1 LYSSANLTGLG
12 TILSLPATN
21 GSYATSVAPT
31 GWSLSQ
37 NTPDIMTF
45 VDGQL
50 LGGGYLI
57 ASSISGTSIDGG
69 SAVAVWSR
77 TYNVNEYES
86 IRSSA
91 LTTVVG
97 QTYTVAV
104 EWQKFLALIA
114 GNVSGGGSMFISDG
128 TTRQL
133 YSKTLS
139 ANNDS
144 WDVVTYTFTAKST
157 STLIEIGANYLGTEN
172 ETGNIAFDVLSAAQ
186 FTNYKTTAA
195 TGATVASVMSTA
207 AVSDVDTG
215 ATVQGYAFT
224 SAAASSTYRWEFSSN
239 NGTTWTTMTP
249 ASVSNAIFLKG
260 TDLIRWTGT
269 TANDTDL
276 KAVVVDN
283 TGPNAAS
290 GTAINV
296 STRGGTTA
304 FSANEV
310 VLASA
315 STTPVVLDL
324 NQDGVLS
331 YGQVQMDMNADGV
344 LDTTAWAGGQDGVLV
359 HDTFGDGSVRSTSQF
374 AFARHGG
381 ETDLQGLAES
391 FDSNRDGVLN
401 KLDMAYDKFA
411 VWQDANQNG
420 QADAGE
426 VKHLI
431 ALDITEIQLHT
442 DGIVSTPAAGVTVA
456 GLSTATLS
464 TGTSM
469 LVADAAFEYTLGT
482 AGATVIPVS
491 EPGSSATTVIQ
502 LDTSTWQN
510 KPYALSEDQLAELNL
525 PAPEETT
532 ATLNLSHLLGA
543 EAAPCAMPQAGAPV
557 HMGIDPM
564 LQVMIDNQLNQM
576 VAA

>member
-1 LYSSANLTGLG
+1 
-12 TILSLPATN
+12 
-21 GSYATSVAPT
+21 
-31 GWSLSQ
+31 
-37 NTPDIMTF
+37 
-45 VDGQL
+45 
-50 LGGGYLI
+50 
-57 ASSISGTSIDGG
+57 
-69 SAVAVWSR
+69 
-77 TYNVNEYES
+77 
-86 IRSSA
+86 